1 MSVSFEQFLT
11 KEDFTKYEDS
21 EKFNSVYLPKL
32 KEYRKAL
39 EDAVLP
45 EYSITLPDTIEN
57 LADKQFNPLKYLYDE
72 KLLTEK
78 ELAITDSSAVKLV
91 EKMSKGEYSAVEVF
105 KAYAKRATICHQF
118 TNCALQLFTDEG
130 LKRAEELDEYYKK
143 NGKIIGPL
151 HGVPISL
158 KEQMNYKGKP
168 THACYVSKIDAISE
182 EHGVS
187 TTILEKL
194 GAVFYVRTNQPQ
206 TLMHLDSNNNFVGF
220 SKNPHNLAL
229 SSGGSS
235 SGEGSIVGFGGSA
248 IGVGSDIGGSIRGPA
263 AFSGCHGLRP
273 TSKRIALLGGLSGG
287 AGQES
292 VMAVQGPMT
301 RSIEDI
307 DYYMKNYINEGKPWL
322 MDQNALR
329 MPWREVA
336 QPDLKDITIAVL
348 YDDGICKPT
357 PPMARGLKETADK
370 LEAAGAKIVKF
381 EPIES
386 ELLFETVNKMYTCDG
401 NEAQRTLLAASGE
414 PLTKLTKWSLNFGNG
429 GKALSVY
436 ENRKLNMIRDSLRQ
450 QYTKFMVDNK
460 IDFIL
465 SPSYNNVAPRP
476 EAIYNWSYTAL
487 FNLLD
492 FPTLAFQSGVFQDPK
507 VDVWEESHKD
517 YKYRSDLEELE
528 LTNYKPEDFVG
539 APVGLQ
545 LSGLRYYDEE
555 VVAAGKAIVEAI
567 GADLYKLY

>member
-1 MSVSFEQFLT
+1 MPVTFEQFLT
-11 KEDFTKYEDS
+11 KEDFTKYEDLD
-21 EKFNSVYLPKL
+21 KFNSVYLPKL
-32 KEYRKAL
+32 EAYRKAL
-39 EDAVLP
+39 NDAILP
-45 EYSITLPDTIEN
+45 EYSIKLPDSIEN
-57 LADKQFNPLKYLYDE
+57 LSEKQFNPLKYLYDE

-78 ELAITDSSAVKLV
+78 EFEITDSSAVKLV
-91 EKMSKGEYSAVEVF
+91 EKMSKGEYTAVEVF

-158 KEQMNYKGKP
+158 KEQMNFRGKS
-168 THACYVSKIDAISE
+168 THACYVSKIDTISE
-182 EHGVS
+182 DHGVS

-206 TLMHLDSNNNFVGF
+206 TLMHLDSNNNFIGL

-248 IGVGSDIGGSIRGPA
+248 VGVGSDIGGSIRGPS

-307 DYYMKNYINEGKPWL
+307 DYYMKHYINDGEPWL
-322 MDQNALR
+322 LDQNALR
-329 MPWREVA
+329 MPWREVPKPSA
-336 QPDLKDITIAVL
+336 KDLTIAVL

-357 PPMARGLKETADK
+357 PPMARGLKETVAK

-381 EPIES
+381 EPIDP

-401 NEAQRTLLAASGE
+401 NESQRNLLAASGE

-429 GKALSVY
+429 GKPLSVF
-436 ENRKLNMIRDSLRQ
+436 ENRQLNIIRDTLRQ
-450 QYTKFMVDNK
+450 KYTKFLVDNN

-476 EAIYNWSYTAL
+476 EQIYNWSYTAL

-507 VDVWEESHKD
+507 IDVWDESHKD
-517 YKYRSDLEELE
+517 YKYRSELEELE
-528 LTNYKPEDFVG
+528 LTNYKPEEFIG

-545 LSGLRYYDEE
+545 LSGKRYFDEE
-555 VVAAGKAIVEAI
+555 VVAAGKTIVEII
-567 GADLYKLY
+567 GTDLYNLY